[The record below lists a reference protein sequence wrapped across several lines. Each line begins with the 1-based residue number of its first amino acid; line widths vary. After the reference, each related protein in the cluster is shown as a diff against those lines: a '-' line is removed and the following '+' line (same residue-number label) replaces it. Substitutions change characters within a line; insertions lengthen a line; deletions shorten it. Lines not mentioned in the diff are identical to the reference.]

1 MHSVLVA
8 SSKGGCGKSTI
19 ATQLAAW
26 AAVSGRR
33 AVLVDLDPQASSLHW
48 CERRGQTD
56 APPVLSLHGE
66 DGRWQRRVP
75 EDTDWLVFDAPAGS
89 QPVTLKS
96 VIERVDALLVPVLPS
111 AFDLEATAGF
121 LDALSG
127 HRRMVDG
134 SLQVGLVANRLR
146 MTTQASQRALA
157 QLREWPWPLR
167 AELRDS
173 QSYVLLAALGKSL
186 FDYDNE
192 GVRAQAE
199 PWQPLLR
206 WLSRSGR
213 RSVASA

>member
-1 MHSVLVA
+1 MHSILVA

-26 AAVSGRR
+26 AAVQGRR
-33 AVLVDLDPQASSLHW
+33 SVLVDLDPQGSSLHW
-48 CERRGQTD
+48 CERRAGSG
-56 APPVLSLHGE
+56 APEVLGVNGA
-66 DGRWQRRVP
+66 DGRWQKRLP

-89 QPVTLKS
+89 QPATLKS

-127 HRRMVDG
+127 HRRMAEG

-146 MTTQASQRALA
+146 MNTQASQRALA
-157 QLREWPWPLR
+157 QLAEWPWPLR

-192 GVRAQAE
+192 AVRTQAE

-206 WLSRSGR
+206 WLARAGR
-213 RSVASA
+213 RPRS

>member
-26 AAVSGRR
+26 ASVSGKRT
-33 AVLVDLDPQASSLHW
+33 VLVDLDPQRSSLHW
-48 CERRGQTD
+48 CERRAQ
-56 APPVLSLHGE
+56 AEAAAVLGLPGE
-66 DGRWQRRVP
+66 DGRWQRRLP
-75 EDTDWLVFDAPAGS
+75 EDTEWLVFDAPAGS
-89 QPVTLKS
+89 QPATLKS
-96 VIERVDALLVPVLPS
+96 VIERIDTLLVPVLPS

-121 LDALSG
+121 LDALSS
-127 HRRMVDG
+127 HRRMADG

-146 MTTQASQRALA
+146 MNTQASQRAVA
-157 QLREWPWPLR
+157 QLAEWPWPLR

-192 GVRAQAE
+192 AVRAQAE

-206 WLSRSGR
+206 WLSRGGR
-213 RSVASA
+213 RARA

>member
-33 AVLVDLDPQASSLHW
+33 AVLVDLDPQGSSMRW
-48 CERRGQTD
+48 CERRALTT
-56 APPVLSLHGE
+56 AAPVLGLHGE

-75 EDTDWLVFDAPAGS
+75 ADTEWLLFDAPAGS
-89 QPVTLKS
+89 QPATLKA

-121 LDALSG
+121 LDALST
-127 HRRMVDG
+127 HKRLADR
-134 SLQVGLVANRLR
+134 SLSVGLVANRVR
-146 MTTQASQRALA
+146 ANTQASQRALA
-157 QLREWPWPLR
+157 QLAQWPYPLR

-173 QSYVLLAALGKSL
+173 QSYVLLAALGKGL

-192 GVRAQAE
+192 AVRAQAE
-199 PWQPLLR
+199 PWQPLLQ
-206 WLSRSGR
+206 WLSRRSPSPR
-213 RSVASA
+213 RS

>member
-19 ATQLAAW
+19 ATHLAAW

-33 AVLVDLDPQASSLHW
+33 SALVDLDPQGSSLHW
-48 CERRGQTD
+48 CERRALGT
-56 APPVLSLHGE
+56 APPVLGLRGE
-66 DGRWQRRVP
+66 DGRWARRVP
-75 EDTDWLVFDAPAGS
+75 ADTEWLVFDAPAGS
-89 QPVTLKS
+89 QPATLKA

-121 LDALSG
+121 LDALSS
-127 HRRMVDG
+127 HPRIARAE
-134 SLQVGLVANRLR
+134 LAAGLVANRLR
-146 MTTQASQRALA
+146 PNTQASQRTLA
-157 QLREWPWPLR
+157 QLAEWPWPLR

-173 QSYVLLAALGKSL
+173 QSYVLLTALGKSL

-206 WLSRSGR
+206 WLGR
-213 RSVASA
+213 LRRPRG

>member
-33 AVLVDLDPQASSLHW
+33 TVLVDLDPQGSSMRW
-48 CERRGQTD
+48 CERRALTS
-56 APPVLSLHGE
+56 AASVLGLHGE

-75 EDTDWLVFDAPAGS
+75 AETEWLLFDAPAGS
-89 QPVTLKS
+89 QPATLKA

-121 LDALSG
+121 LDALST
-127 HRRMVDG
+127 HKRLADR
-134 SLQVGLVANRLR
+134 SLSVGLVANRVR
-146 MTTQASQRALA
+146 ANTQASQRALA
-157 QLREWPWPLR
+157 QLAEWPYPLR

-173 QSYVLLAALGKSL
+173 QSYVLLAALGKGL

-192 GVRAQAE
+192 TVRAQAE
-199 PWQPLLR
+199 PWQPLLQ
-206 WLSRSGR
+206 WLSRSPRPARKG
-213 RSVASA
+213 

>member
-26 AAVSGRR
+26 AAVAGKRV
-33 AVLVDLDPQASSLHW
+33 ALVDLDPQGSSLRW
-48 CERRGQTD
+48 CERRTATVAAAVIGLRGD
-56 APPVLSLHGE
+56 

-75 EDTDWLVFDAPAGS
+75 DDTEWLIFDAPAGS
-89 QPVTLKS
+89 QPATLKA

-121 LDALSG
+121 LDALST
-127 HRRMVDG
+127 HRRLADR
-134 SLQVGLVANRLR
+134 SLSVGLVANRVR
-146 MTTQASQRALA
+146 PHTQASQRVLA
-157 QLREWPWPLR
+157 QLADWPYPLR

-173 QSYVLLAALGKSL
+173 QAYVLLTALGKSL

-192 GVRAQAE
+192 SVRTQAE
-199 PWQPLLR
+199 SWQPLLQ
-206 WLSRSGR
+206 WLARSPRAAR
-213 RSVASA
+213 RG

>member
-26 AAVSGRR
+26 AAVHGRR
-33 AVLVDLDPQASSLHW
+33 TALVDLDPQGSSLHW
-48 CERRGQTD
+48 CERRAQTE
-56 APPVLSLHGE
+56 APAVLGLHGE
-66 DGRWQRRVP
+66 DGRWHKRVP
-75 EDTDWLVFDAPAGS
+75 ADTERLVFDAPAGS
-89 QPVTLKS
+89 QPATLKA

-111 AFDLEATAGF
+111 AFDLEATAAF
-121 LDALSG
+121 LDALSS
-127 HRRMVDG
+127 HRRMADG
-134 SLQVGLVANRLR
+134 SLQVGLIANRLR
-146 MTTQASQRALA
+146 LTTQASQRALA
-157 QLREWPWPLR
+157 QLADWPWPLR

-192 GVRAQAE
+192 AVRTQAE

-206 WLSRSGR
+206 WLTRGGR
-213 RSVASA
+213 RARS

>member
-26 AAVSGRR
+26 AAVSGRCT
-33 AVLVDLDPQASSLHW
+33 VLVDLDPQASSLHW
-48 CERRGQTD
+48 CERRALTT
-56 APPVLSLHGE
+56 AAPVLGLHGE

-75 EDTDWLVFDAPAGS
+75 ADTEWLLFDAPAGS
-89 QPVTLKS
+89 QPATLKT

-121 LDALSG
+121 LDRLST
-127 HRRMVDG
+127 HKRLADR
-134 SLQVGLVANRLR
+134 SLSVGLVANRVR
-146 MTTQASQRALA
+146 AHTQASQRALA
-157 QLREWPWPLR
+157 QLAQWPYPLR

-173 QSYVLLAALGKSL
+173 QSYVLLTALGKGL

-192 GVRAQAE
+192 AVRAQAE
-199 PWQPLLR
+199 PWQPLLH
-206 WLSRSGR
+206 WLARTPRAAR
-213 RSVASA
+213 RS

>member
-33 AVLVDLDPQASSLHW
+33 AVLVDLDPQGSSMRW
-48 CERRGQTD
+48 CERRALST
-56 APPVLSLHGE
+56 AAPVLGLQGE

-75 EDTDWLVFDAPAGS
+75 EDTEWLLFDAPAGS
-89 QPVTLKS
+89 QPATLKA

-121 LDALSG
+121 LDALST
-127 HRRMVDG
+127 HKRLADR
-134 SLQVGLVANRLR
+134 SLSVGLVANRVR
-146 MTTQASQRALA
+146 ANTQASQRALA
-157 QLREWPWPLR
+157 QLAQWPYPLR

-173 QSYVLLAALGKSL
+173 QSYVLLAALGKGL

-192 GVRAQAE
+192 AVRAQAE
-199 PWQPLLR
+199 PWRPLLQ
-206 WLSRSGR
+206 WLSRSHRTAR
-213 RSVASA
+213 RG

>member
-19 ATQLAAW
+19 ATHVAAW
-26 AAVSGRR
+26 AAVEGKRT
-33 AVLVDLDPQASSLHW
+33 ALVDLDPQGSSLHW
-48 CERRGQTD
+48 CERRVQTD
-56 APPVLSLHGE
+56 APSVLGLPGE
-66 DGRWQRRVP
+66 DGRWQRRLP
-75 EDTDWLVFDAPAGS
+75 DGIEWLVFDAPAGS
-89 QPVTLKS
+89 QPATLKS
-96 VIERVDALLVPVLPS
+96 VIERIDALLVPVLPS

-121 LDALSG
+121 LDALSN
-127 HRRMVDG
+127 HRRMADG

-146 MTTQASQRALA
+146 MNTQASQRALA
-157 QLREWPWPLR
+157 QLAEWPWPLR

-192 GVRAQAE
+192 AVRAQAE

-213 RSVASA
+213 RARA